1 MKKVVVKIGSSVF
14 APRGE
19 IDKSFMRTLVRNVIE
34 LEDRGFR
41 VILVSSGAI
50 ACGLSKLG
58 CRRRPSDLSSLMAI
72 AATGQIVLMDM
83 YAKVFSRYGR
93 RCAQILLTWDDFND
107 RIRYLNAR
115 NTINRLLSFKVMPII
130 NENDT
135 VSTEEIR
142 FGDND
147 RLSALVSD
155 LVGAKKLVI
164 LSDVDGLFGEDGVI
178 PVVKTIDN
186 AIMRLARKE
195 DDSFTTGGMVTK
207 LEAARIAALSGVETV
222 VANGRKRNI
231 LKKLLIDKEKVGT
244 TFLPSNN
251 IERARKRWI
260 AFSKKIKGK
269 IYVDK
274 GAAEAISLKGKSLL
288 PVGITGFEGNF
299 HKGDCVDIFD
309 INGNPVGRGLVNY
322 SAHELE
328 DFKGKQFMHEVIHQD
343 NFVKKGERW
352 IT

>member
-14 APRGE
+14 APKGE
-19 IDKSFMRTLVRNVIE
+19 IDKSFLRALVKDIIE
-34 LEDRGFR
+34 LEEKGFR

-58 CRRRPSDLSSLMAI
+58 YRRRPSDLSSLMAI
-72 AATGQIVLMDM
+72 AAIGQIVLMDL
-83 YAKVFSRYGR
+83 YTKVFSSYKR
-93 RCAQILLTWDDFND
+93 RCAQLLLTWDDFND
-107 RIRYLNAR
+107 RTRYLNAR
-115 NTINRLLSFKVMPII
+115 NTINRLLSLKVVPVI

-164 LSDVDGLFGEDGVI
+164 LSDVEGLYGENGVI
-178 PVVKTIDN
+178 PVVETIDAN
-186 AIMRLARKE
+186 IMRLARKE
-195 DDSFTTGGMVTK
+195 DNSFTTGGMVTK

-222 VANGRKRNI
+222 VANGKRRGI
-231 LKKLLIDKEKVGT
+231 LKKLLIDKEEIGT
-244 TFLPSNN
+244 SFLPSNN
-251 IERARKRWI
+251 VERARKRWI

-309 INGNPVGRGLVNY
+309 ANGNFVGRGLVNY

-328 DFKGKQFMHEVIHQD
+328 GFKGKQFMHEVIHQD

>member
-14 APRGE
+14 APKGE
-19 IDKSFMRTLVRNVIE
+19 IDKSFLRALVKDIIE
-34 LEDRGFR
+34 LEEKGFR
-41 VILVSSGAI
+41 VVLVSSGAI

-58 CRRRPSDLSSLMAI
+58 YRRRPSDLSSLMAI
-72 AATGQIVLMDM
+72 AAIGQIVLMDL
-83 YAKVFSRYGR
+83 YTKVFSSYKR
-93 RCAQILLTWDDFND
+93 RCAQLLLTWDDFND
-107 RIRYLNAR
+107 RTRYLNAR
-115 NTINRLLSFKVMPII
+115 NTINRLLSLKVVPVI

-164 LSDVDGLFGEDGVI
+164 LSDVEGLYGENGVI
-178 PVVKTIDN
+178 PVVETIDAN
-186 AIMRLARKE
+186 IMRLARKE
-195 DDSFTTGGMVTK
+195 DNSFTTGGMVTK

-222 VANGRKRNI
+222 VANGKRRGI
-231 LKKLLIDKEKVGT
+231 LKKLLIDKEEIGT
-244 TFLPSNN
+244 SFLPSNN
-251 IERARKRWI
+251 VERARKRWI

-309 INGNPVGRGLVNY
+309 ANGNFVGRGLVNY

-328 DFKGKQFMHEVIHQD
+328 GFKGKQFMHEVIHQD